1 MKRRFKASDGF
12 TLIELIVVMAIIVV
26 LAGMTLVQ
34 HQNSVKSAQ
43 EAVLK
48 RDLFAMRDAIDQ
60 YYADRNKYPVSLQD
74 LVSEHYLRAVPKDPF
89 TDSTDSWQ
97 TTPAEPDPSNPGGDI
112 GIYDIKSGSQGT
124 ALDGSKYAD
133 W

>member
-1 MKRRFKASDGF
+1 MKRRLHASDGF

-74 LVSEHYLRAVPKDPF
+74 LVSEHYLRSVPKDPF
-89 TDSTDSWQ
+89 TDSADTWQ
-97 TTPAEPDPSNPGGDI
+97 TTPAEPDPSNPGG
-112 GIYDIKSGSQGT
+112 
-124 ALDGSKYAD
+124 
-133 W
+133 